1 MNPLSHSKSELDS
14 KDPRVWKLHQP
25 YPKKLL
31 LGLALL
37 FVVLGWSFQ
46 NVELDKG
53 VADIGQAVGYSVG
66 LSEDSQVVRGATSYI
81 DKGWPLV
88 ISDETPV
95 LRLEEFDRDNLPR
108 FSYLETR
115 TVLEPEFDTDKMELV
130 NREVTTEFLVEPV
143 GYLTRAAVL
152 MVETIEMAFWGTV
165 IAILIAIPLTFF
177 GAKNYTPWI
186 GFYHV
191 SRLVCS
197 FNRAMPE
204 LITALFFVLMFGF
217 GPVAG
222 MIALG
227 LHTSGLLGKFFAD
240 DIENADPGPQ
250 MALRSTGASKLK
262 VIRYA
267 VLPQVLPQY
276 VAYIQY
282 ILERN
287 VRTAT
292 VLGIVGAGGIGLEL
306 KGRWDMFA
314 YGHVTTILLI
324 IFLTVYLLECLTQI
338 GRKRLIDTD

>member
-1 MNPLSHSKSELDS
+1 MSQLPPPNKSVQAG
-14 KDPRVWKLHQP
+14 PAGRWKLSQP
-25 YPKKLL
+25 YSKKLIFGL
-31 LGLALL
+31 LIGFIA
-37 FVVLGWSFQ
+37 LGWSFQ
-46 NVELDKG
+46 NVELDQG
-53 VADIGQAVGYSVG
+53 VADVGEAVGYG
-66 LSEDSQVVRGATSYI
+66 LGLTDDSQVVRGASSYI
-81 DKGWPLV
+81 EKGWPLV
-88 ISDETPV
+88 IAKETPV
-95 LRLEEFDRDNLPR
+95 LRLDDFDRDNLPM

-115 TVLEPEFDTDKMELV
+115 VVLEPEFDTDAMKLV
-130 NREVTTEFLVEPV
+130 EREVTTEFLVQPV
-143 GYLTRAAVL
+143 GYLGRAAVL
-152 MVETIEMAFWGTV
+152 MIETIEMAFWGTV
-165 IAILIAIPLTFF
+165 IAIVLAIPLTFF

-186 GFYHV
+186 GFYHA
-191 SRLVCS
+191 SRLICS

-292 VLGIVGAGGIGLEL
+292 VLGMVGAGGIGLEL

-324 IFLTVYLLECLTQI
+324 VFITVYLLECVTQV